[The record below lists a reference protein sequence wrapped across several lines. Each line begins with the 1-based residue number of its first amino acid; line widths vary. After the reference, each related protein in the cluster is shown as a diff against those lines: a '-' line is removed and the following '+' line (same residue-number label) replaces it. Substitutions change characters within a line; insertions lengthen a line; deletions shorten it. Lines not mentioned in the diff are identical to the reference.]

1 LQVFQTLNFSD
12 FLAVKLKRFLRPFNV
27 LQKSAKRIE
36 ADAFKLMKKN
46 PNAKIV
52 GNVGFD
58 KAK

>member
-1 LQVFQTLNFSD
+1 MFYRKVQNE
-12 FLAVKLKRFLRPFNV
+12 
-27 LQKSAKRIE
+27 RIE